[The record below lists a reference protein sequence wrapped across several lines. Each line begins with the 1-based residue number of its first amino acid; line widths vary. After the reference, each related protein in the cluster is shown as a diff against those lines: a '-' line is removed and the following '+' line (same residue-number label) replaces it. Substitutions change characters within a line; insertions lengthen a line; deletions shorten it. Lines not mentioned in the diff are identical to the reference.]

1 MVTLILICSGIFQG
15 WSTTGC
21 SLHLD
26 NLKGA
31 NAHHQAETLFKGF
44 GRALRMALSVDEKN
58 LGHIPS
64 TKGTL

>member
-1 MVTLILICSGIFQG
+1 MLT
-15 WSTTGC
+15 
-21 SLHLD
+21 LHLD